1 MLMLQGMPI
10 TFTKQVADGTDSLND
25 PTYTTQEITV
35 DDCLVAPI
43 TEPANAR
50 ETQALEQS
58 RDQVR
63 VHLPKTNTQDISD
76 STFIYQGKTFKV
88 DSASVSFMNENTPGR
103 WNTYFR
109 AECVN
114 G

>member
-1 MLMLQGMPI
+1 MLMIEGMQI
-10 TFTKQVADGTDSLND
+10 TFIKQVANGVDALND

-35 DDCLVAPI
+35 DDVLVAPI

-50 ETQALEQS
+50 ESQALAQS

-63 VHLPKTNTQDISD
+63 VHLPKASNDDISN
-76 STFIYQGKTFKV
+76 STFVYDGKTFRV
-88 DSASVSFMNENTPGR
+88 DSDSVKFMAANTPGR
-103 WNTYFR
+103 WDRYFR
-109 AECVN
+109 AENIN

>member
-1 MLMLQGMPI
+1 MSI
-10 TFTKQVADGTDSLND
+10 TFTKQVAAGMDALND
-25 PTYTTQEITV
+25 PTYTTTDITV
-35 DDCLVAPI
+35 DDVLVAPI

-50 ETQALEQS
+50 ESQALEQS

-63 VHLPKTNTQDISD
+63 VHLPKTNTEDISD
-76 STFIYQGKTFKV
+76 STFDYDGKTFRV
-88 DSASVSFMNENTPGR
+88 DSASVKFMDENTPGR

-109 AECVN
+109 AECIN

>member
-1 MLMLQGMPI
+1 MAI
-10 TFTKQVADGTDSLND
+10 VFKKQVAGAVDDLND
-25 PTYTTQEITV
+25 PTYSTTDITIEDV
-35 DDCLVAPI
+35 LVAPI
-43 TEPANAR
+43 TEPSNAR
-50 ETQALEQS
+50 ESLALEQS

-76 STFIYQGKTFKV
+76 SSFVYEGKTFKV
-88 DSASVSFMNENTPGR
+88 DSASVSFMDANTPTR

-109 AECVN
+109 AECIN

>member
-1 MLMLQGMPI
+1 MIGMSI
-10 TFTKQVADGTDSLND
+10 TFIKQVANGTDALND
-25 PTYTTQEITV
+25 PTYTTQNITV
-35 DDCLVAPI
+35 DDVLVAPI

-50 ETQALEQS
+50 EAQALEQS

-63 VHLPKTNTQDISD
+63 VHLPKTNTQDISN
-76 STFIYQGKTFKV
+76 SSFTYEGKEFKV
-88 DSASVSFMNENTPGR
+88 DSASVKFMDGNTPTR

>member
-1 MLMLQGMPI
+1 MLMIGMAI
-10 TFTKQVADGTDSLND
+10 TFSKQVADGTDELND
-25 PTYTTQEITV
+25 PTYTTQDITIEDV
-35 DDCLVAPI
+35 LVAPI

-63 VHLPKTNTQDISD
+63 VHLPKANDQDISD
-76 STFIYQGKTFKV
+76 STFVYEGKTFRV
-88 DSASVSFMNENTPGR
+88 DSASVKFMDANTPTR

>member
-1 MLMLQGMPI
+1 MLMISGMAI
-10 TFTKQVADGTDSLND
+10 TFKKQVAGAVDDLND
-25 PTYTTQEITV
+25 PTYTEEDITV
-35 DDCLVAPI
+35 QDVLIAPI
-43 TEPANAR
+43 TEPSNAR
-50 ETQALEQS
+50 EAQALEQS

-63 VHLPKTNTQDISD
+63 VHLPKANDQDISD
-76 STFIYQGKTFKV
+76 STFVYDGKTFKV
-88 DSASVSFMNENTPGR
+88 DSASVKFMDENTPGR